1 MNFSTKHKLAH
12 FFLNLDYPT
21 ATELTCAAEANM
33 QISRI
38 MNQMLKTYGT
48 LFKTHTFIYEYSDD
62 LYSLIGYRIL
72 RGLSEIT
79 DFHFVLYGKPKKT
92 KKYVLKSQR
101 VFSKQKF
108 KKAKN
113 QDNIVLFSHYNPI
126 YKVLNLEYTSNDFK
140 GCYSPIATLT
150 PAEMFELQKFYEFEK
165 VIDKD
170 FYKDNAKVQAF
181 QNWIGSPLIYFIPNV
196 ETYITEKIPNID
208 LVWVEEGDSEET
220 VAKNIKVLQEVEQ
233 SDNIVF
239 YFYNSESVPILNDIN
254 YQIAVKHYSNRPSK
268 NYMNCNFYDVP
279 IDLSRAGAEYRFIG
293 DWPTNKKGDFIAKL
307 GG

>member
-1 MNFSTKHKLAH
+1 
-12 FFLNLDYPT
+12 
-21 ATELTCAAEANM
+21 
-33 QISRI
+33 
-38 MNQMLKTYGT
+38 
-48 LFKTHTFIYEYSDD
+48 
-62 LYSLIGYRIL
+62 
-72 RGLSEIT
+72 
-79 DFHFVLYGKPKKT
+79 
-92 KKYVLKSQR
+92 
-101 VFSKQKF
+101 
-108 KKAKN
+108 
-113 QDNIVLFSHYNPI
+113 
-126 YKVLNLEYTSNDFK
+126 
-140 GCYSPIATLT
+140 
-150 PAEMFELQKFYEFEK
+150 
-165 VIDKD
+165 
-170 FYKDNAKVQAF
+170 
-181 QNWIGSPLIYFIPNV
+181 V